1 MWFKRFTRR
10 TRLERSLVEPHM
22 DERATQIAYYHL
34 SHELPMTLAL
44 ARYCLWSTDGKRPLE
59 VSEVRYFDCPE
70 DVERLQDDVMAA
82 VHTGIDAV
90 IMSPEDVELFPRISE
105 LISG

>member
-1 MWFKRFTRR
+1 MWLKRFTRR
-10 TRLERSLVEPHM
+10 TRLERSLFTPHM

-34 SHELPMTLAL
+34 NHDLPMTLAL

-59 VSEVRYFDCPE
+59 VSEVRYLDCPE

-82 VHTGIDAV
+82 VHTGIDVLIMTPEEPGVFPAIEAV
-90 IMSPEDVELFPRISE
+90 LAD
-105 LISG
+105 